1 MIKKVGLIVILIVTI
16 FNLIIPMKI
25 TYAAEPKKEN
35 VNEVM
40 SGISDDSVDSLMN
53 DGKTTA
59 NAEGGS
65 SKHKVS
71 PEPSMGGATAS
82 TLARILNI
90 IPTLVSA
97 ILRSIVNSQQ
107 VSGSGTMEFTIQ
119 DLLSGKY
126 DLFSIDFFGNV
137 NETEKLNGKLTQ
149 SIIVWYSAMRNLA
162 VGLTLL
168 VLVYVGIRMAISTVA
183 DEKAKYQKM
192 LISWVKGFCLIF
204 VLIYIVTFAINVSNA
219 LVELIPKSTDNL
231 EKTLMYGNGTIESPE
246 EDSIM
251 QKLETLKGWNYVA
264 ICILYW
270 VIIYYQLKFFIIY
283 FKRVLSVGIL
293 IIISPLISITYPID
307 SIGDDKAQGF
317 QKWLQEIL
325 INIFIQPLHLVI
337 YMVFISV
344 AGAIATAAPL
354 LAAIFLIGLS
364 RGEKIVKNVLG
375 IRGANSISSLGGIRL
390 ARFAHRA

>member
-1 MIKKVGLIVILIVTI
+1 MIKKVGLIIILIVVV
-16 FNLIIPMKI
+16 FNLIAPVQI
-25 TYAAEPKKEN
+25 TYAEETKKEN

-40 SGISDDSVDSLMN
+40 GGIANESADSLLN
-53 DGKTTA
+53 DGKTVA

-82 TLARILNI
+82 ALAKLLNI
-90 IPTLVSA
+90 IPTLISA
-97 ILRSIVNSQQ
+97 LLRSVVNSQQ
-107 VSGSGTMEFTIQ
+107 ISGSGTMEYTIQ

-126 DLFSIDFFGNV
+126 DLFSIDFFGNA

-149 SIIVWYSAMRNLA
+149 TIIVWYSAIRNLA

-192 LISWVKGFCLIF
+192 LINWIKGFCLIF

-219 LVELIPKSTDNL
+219 LVELIPKSSDNL
-231 EKTLMYGNGTIESPE
+231 EKALMYGNGTVDSPE
-246 EDSIM
+246 EDSIL

-264 ICILYW
+264 ISILYW
-270 VIIYYQLKFFIIY
+270 VIVYYQMKFFILY

-293 IIISPLISITYPID
+293 IIISPLISVTYPID
-307 SIGDDKAQGF
+307 SIGDGKAQGF
-317 QKWLQEIL
+317 QRWLQEIL
-325 INIFIQPLHLVI
+325 INIFIQPLHLII
-337 YMVFISV
+337 YMVFISA

-375 IRGANSISSLGGIRL
+375 IRGANSISSLGGIQL